1 MKQPQAAGAGRG
13 RASVGLLGSR
23 KLSPTQ
29 GPLSAPCSLA
39 PALLF
44 RFYSLALPRERV
56 DFRAREYVVQEN
68 LQVGYSL
75 ETS

>member
-1 MKQPQAAGAGRG
+1 MSESGTGLHL
-13 RASVGLLGSR
+13 GLLGSMR
-23 KLSPTQ
+23 LSPTQ
-29 GPLSAPCSLA
+29 GPLSAPRSLA
-39 PALLF
+39 PALLS
-44 RFYSLALPRERV
+44 RFYSLALPPERV